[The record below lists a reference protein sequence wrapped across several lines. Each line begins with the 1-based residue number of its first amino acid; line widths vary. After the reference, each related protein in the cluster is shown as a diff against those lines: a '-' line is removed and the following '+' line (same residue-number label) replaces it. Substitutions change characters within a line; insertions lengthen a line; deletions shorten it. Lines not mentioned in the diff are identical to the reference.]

1 MKKVKNA
8 SINNQKYTDS
18 VKLHIESNG
27 WHWHALLH
35 LQYYFAQCTIS
46 KQFRLCYVVAKD
58 LKLCFFCRELLSNQK
73 DYGPNHLQ
81 VNNRIS

>member
-58 LKLCFFCRELLSNQK
+58 LKLCFFFAESCYLIKKTMGQIICKLITE
-73 DYGPNHLQ
+73 
-81 VNNRIS
+81 